1 MPHASERFASIAGWA
16 LDAASGNRDG
26 ERSRHQPTSNEVTP
40 DTRSSG
46 TSGGAR
52 PACMRAVSNTIAMPA
67 RRASATAAHCIP
79 ARPTDNGVP
88 AETLARSAWGQPIV
102 ARTR

>member
-1 MPHASERFASIAGWA
+1 MPHASERFASLAGWA
-16 LDAASGNRDG
+16 LDAAAGNRDG

-52 PACMRAVSNTIAMPA
+52 PACMRAVSKYDRHAG
-67 RRASATAAHCIP
+67 ASCERDRGSLHSGTS
-79 ARPTDNGVP
+79 N
-88 AETLARSAWGQPIV
+88 
-102 ARTR
+102 